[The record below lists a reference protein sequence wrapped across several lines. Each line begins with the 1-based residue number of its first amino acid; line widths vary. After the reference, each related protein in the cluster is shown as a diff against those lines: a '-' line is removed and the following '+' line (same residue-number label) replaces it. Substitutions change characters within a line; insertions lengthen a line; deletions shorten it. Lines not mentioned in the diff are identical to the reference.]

1 MECRDMSLPIYLPPI
16 NPAVAIGTGGAVVA
30 AIIII
35 MNVRTRS
42 RQRGDLYALIIEE
55 TDKSI
60 YTGIFIKLADRV
72 YAAINTSYP
81 LFLIVPPGVSSYVC
95 YMGKQKVPCVLAYAR
110 GMLAMPLDPQIISA
124 TSHLLSTDDMVS
136 LSHEETIKL
145 LRSLLDM
152 QEKKIGKMTVASPLT
167 VAFAFDVKKV
177 VMDLI
182 NKVFANANEAVIHY
196 FRSARNLEALERYL
210 QALARYAERRYS
222 WLIYIAIILIAA
234 GVAAVLIMQFWGGR

>member
-1 MECRDMSLPIYLPPI
+1 MECRAMSLPIALPPI
-16 NPAVAIGTGGAVVA
+16 NPIVVAGAGGAVAVAIIVMMTA
-30 AIIII
+30 
-35 MNVRTRS
+35 RSRS

-72 YAAINTSYP
+72 YASINTSYP

-124 TSHLLSTDDMVS
+124 TSHLLSSDDMVN
-136 LSHEETIKL
+136 LSNEETVKL

-152 QEKKIGKMTVASPLT
+152 QEKKIGKMTIASPLT
-167 VAFAFDVKKV
+167 VALAFDVKKI

-222 WLIYIAIILIAA
+222 WLIYIAIILIAL
-234 GVAAVLIMQFWGGR
+234 GITIVIVMQVWGGR